1 MYCINCGVK
10 LADTEKKCPL
20 CNTVVYHPDLAQA
33 DARPLYPVGKRPP
46 THSGSKA
53 LNGAAI
59 ILFLIPLVVCLFA
72 DMSANHRL
80 DWFGYV
86 AGALAVSYVA
96 VALPLWFRK
105 PNPVIFVPC
114 TFAAVGLYLFLISL
128 AREADEANAVKER
141 MVALND
147 EIGLLRDRYNAV
159 SLALSA
165 LESAAADVKEQFS
178 PALASRAAEIMAQAT
193 EGRYDRFILG
203 REMNISYMDNAHGG
217 AVRDADHLSAGTKDM
232 AYISLRIAL
241 CEVLCEKGELPMIF
255 DESFASM
262 DEGRLAAILSVIAG
276 RKGQS
281 FILSSGKREG
291 ICLNGCNKIKM

>member
-96 VALPLWFRK
+96 VALPLWFKK

-114 TFAAVGLYLFLISL
+114 TFAAVGLYLLYINIVTGGGWFLSFALPVVGGVCLITCAVVTLLYYLRRGHLYILGGAGMALGALMLLVEYLLGLTFSL
-128 AREADEANAVKER
+128 PFTGWSVYPLSVLMLFGGLLIYFGINRSAREMMER
-141 MVALND
+141 KL
-147 EIGLLRDRYNAV
+147 
-159 SLALSA
+159 
-165 LESAAADVKEQFS
+165 F
-178 PALASRAAEIMAQAT
+178 
-193 EGRYDRFILG
+193 F
-203 REMNISYMDNAHGG
+203 
-217 AVRDADHLSAGTKDM
+217 
-232 AYISLRIAL
+232 
-241 CEVLCEKGELPMIF
+241 
-255 DESFASM
+255 
-262 DEGRLAAILSVIAG
+262 
-276 RKGQS
+276 
-281 FILSSGKREG
+281 
-291 ICLNGCNKIKM
+291 